1 MLLLIKQVLDQRQLV
16 EVQTLLKNA
25 EFVDGKFSAGQE
37 ASAVKYN
44 QELSPQS
51 PLHRR
56 LNAVVMGALV
66 QNQQYQQAVLPLRVA
81 TAFYARYE
89 VGMGYGFHVD
99 DPVMGPMAG
108 RYRSDV
114 STTVFLND
122 GSDYEGGEL
131 VIQTSFGEQC
141 IKGNAGDAVVYPS
154 SSWHKVADIQSGT
167 RLVAVTWAQSMVK
180 DPNQRELLYQL
191 AQARQGL
198 LEKLPQSEE
207 TAKVSTVYAN
217 LVRQWSEV

>member
-1 MLLLIKQVLDQRQLV
+1 
-16 EVQTLLKNA
+16 
-25 EFVDGKFSAGQE
+25 
-37 ASAVKYN
+37 
-44 QELSPQS
+44 
-51 PLHRR
+51 
-56 LNAVVMGALV
+56 
-66 QNQQYQQAVLPLRVA
+66 
-81 TAFYARYE
+81 
-89 VGMGYGFHVD
+89 MGYGFHVD

-131 VIQTSFGEQC
+131 VIQTSFGEQR
-141 IKGNAGDAVVYPS
+141 IKGNAGDAAVYPS

-180 DPNQRELLYQL
+180 DSNQRELLYQL

>member
-1 MLLLIKQVLDQRQLV
+1 MLLLIKNVLDQRHLA
-16 EVQTLLKNA
+16 EVQNLLKSA
-25 EFVDGKFSAGQE
+25 EFVDGKLSAGLE
-37 ASAVKYN
+37 ASAVKHN
-44 QELSPQS
+44 QELAPQS

-56 LNAVVMGALV
+56 LNALVMGALV
-66 QNQQYQQAVLPLRVA
+66 QNPQYQQAVLPLRVA

-89 VGMGYGFHVD
+89 VGMAYGFHVD

-122 GSDYEGGEL
+122 ATDYEGGEL
-131 VIQTSFGEQC
+131 VIQTSFGEQR
-141 IKGNAGDAVVYPS
+141 IKGNAGDAIIYPS
-154 SSWHKVADIQSGT
+154 SSWHKVAQIKAGT

-191 AQARQGL
+191 AQAREGL
-198 LEKLPQSEE
+198 IGKLPQSEE

-217 LVRQWSEV
+217 LVRLWSEV